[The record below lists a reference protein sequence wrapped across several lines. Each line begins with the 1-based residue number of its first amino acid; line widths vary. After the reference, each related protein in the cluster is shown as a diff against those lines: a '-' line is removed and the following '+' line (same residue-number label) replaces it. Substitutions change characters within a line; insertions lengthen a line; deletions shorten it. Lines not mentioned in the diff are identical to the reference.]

1 MFVYIFFYTNLVTLA
16 DHTDRQG
23 QKQKPI
29 ATSKYNFIQAN
40 SLEQF
45 KPPLLTISLATKVFS
60 WQLGTRYIEGCE

>member
-1 MFVYIFFYTNLVTLA
+1 MFVYIFFYNILVTLA

-40 SLEQF
+40 SFEQF
-45 KPPLLTISLATKVFS
+45 KPLLLTISLATKVFS
-60 WQLGTRYIEGCE
+60 WQLGTRYIEDCE